1 MKTPIRI
8 LTVLALALSF
18 FVSAAAQTTTTGS
31 IEGTVVDVNGAAIPG
46 ITVSI
51 AGQNLIRGQSAT
63 TNDEGYF
70 NIPQVPPG
78 RYTLTVESAKGFARF
93 EQADV
98 EVNLTRVSTL
108 SVTLRPAGAT
118 ETVEVTAS
126 SGAAVDV
133 STNTTGTNVSTEQFS
148 NFPTQRTVQSL
159 YTIAPTVTRSGLRDA
174 SGRDRDPSVAGS
186 SGPENNYILDGVSV
200 SDPAFGGSGANLPF
214 EFVQEVQVLTG
225 AYGADIGKSTGGVF
239 NVITKSGSNEFRG
252 DVFGYFTA
260 KSFVRSVKSEA
271 IPFTGAAAN
280 GFSEV
285 DAGVDVGGP
294 IVKDKLWFFAAFNPQ
309 FRKNYSLT
317 QTFLNE
323 VNNEVKTP
331 FYAGKIT
338 YGPSIN
344 HTINISTFGDFTTQ
358 EGHLFGL
365 SGFGAD
371 PRSFRG
377 KIETGGS
384 NYAARLNSTF
394 TPSFIGEFSGG
405 LHFQRANTLPEL
417 ADQTL
422 VTDRFAVLRGG
433 SILTPT
439 DTNVVASNGLRLAY
453 VEGSG
458 GTVQRNFVRGGFGLL
473 SEQDRDRYEAAA
485 RLQNI
490 WGKHTFKYG
499 FEFNQNRYNIDTR
512 STGPDLNFSSTDHP
526 PGPNRIENRFAVC
539 ARSGNTVTCPSA
551 SRTAN
556 VQALI
561 TAGALAGTGITTA
574 VTGTVANL
582 ATVSNPFLVLDVV
595 RARDFRLNTGGEFTK
610 TNVESFY
617 FQDDFKVTR
626 NFQLNLGV
634 RWDYQQAYSL
644 DNVAYLKLN
653 DFIANLQP
661 RMGLIWDFTGQGRGK
676 VYANFA
682 RFVETPIPLDLNA
695 RASGGGI
702 QNDWNSNISR
712 LNGAAG
718 STIVTGGFL
727 GNLGN
732 HATPIDSGLS
742 PQTVDEYTAGVEYEV
757 IKDLALGFRGIYRAQ
772 DNVIEDGSFDD
783 GNNYFLFNPGR
794 RVGQDVTT
802 EDNAC
807 NGLGGAPSAS
817 CFGPARRYYR
827 ALEFSA
833 TKRFT
838 NNWQFI
844 GSYVYSS
851 LIGNYE
857 GLFRND
863 NGQSDPNITSLFDL
877 VSLLN
882 GLYGRLP
889 NDRPHQAKFDGSYR
903 WSFGL
908 LTSASFRAQSGIPF
922 NQLIPH
928 PVYGDNEGFGV
939 PRGTAVNPLTGSTRT
954 PTNYNLDLGAYYP
967 INLGEDRQLRFQFD
981 WFNVTNAQRAI
992 RQDDTFQ
999 INSGAPGVPAQNNPF
1014 YGTGTIFQFPSAV
1027 RLGIKFQF

>member
-18 FVSAAAQTTTTGS
+18 FVTSAVGQTTTTGS

-46 ITVSI
+46 ITVSV
-51 AGQNLIRGQSAT
+51 AGPNLIRTQTAT

-70 NIPQVPPG
+70 NIPQIPPG
-78 RYTLTVESAKGFARF
+78 RYTITVEAAKGFARF

-98 EVNLTRVSTL
+98 EVNLTRVSTF

-186 SGPENNYILDGVSV
+186 SGPENNYILDGVTV

-260 KSFVRSVKSEA
+260 KSFVRGVKSTA

-317 QTFLNE
+317 QTFLQE

-338 YGPSIN
+338 WGPSIN
-344 HTINISTFGDFTTQ
+344 HTFNFSTFGDFTTQ

-371 PRSFRG
+371 PNSFRG

-405 LHFQRANTLPEL
+405 LHFQRANTLPVQSDRTFI
-417 ADQTL
+417 A
-422 VTDRFAVLRGG
+422 DRFAVLRGG
-433 SILTPT
+433 SIVAPVETTVL
-439 DTNVVASNGLRLAY
+439 ASNGLRLAY
-453 VEGSG
+453 VEGTG
-458 GTVQRNFVRGGFGLL
+458 GVVQRNFIRDGFGLQT
-473 SEQDRDRYEAAA
+473 EQDRDRYEAAA

-499 FEFNQNRYNIDTR
+499 FEFNQNRYNIDTL
-512 STGPDLNFSSTDHP
+512 STGPSIDYHAAGVP
-526 PGPNRIENRFAVC
+526 AGPYRIENRFAIC
-539 ARSGNTVTCPSA
+539 ARTSTTTITCPDA
-551 SRTAN
+551 TRQTR
-556 VQALI
+556 VQQLI
-561 TAGALAGTGITTA
+561 TAGQAPAGVTTA
-574 VTGTVANL
+574 AIGS
-582 ATVSNPFLVLDVV
+582 VSASPTNPFLLIDAV
-595 RARDFRLNTGGEFTK
+595 RARNFQLNTQGEVTK
-610 TNVESFY
+610 TNIQSFY
-617 FQDDFKVTR
+617 VQDDFKVTR
-626 NFQLNLGV
+626 NLQLNLGL
-634 RWDYQQAYSL
+634 RWDYQQAYSIN
-644 DNVAYLKLN
+644 DVAYIKLN

-661 RMGLIWDFTGQGRGK
+661 RMGFIWDFTGQGRGK
-676 VYANFA
+676 IYANFA
-682 RFVETPIPLDLNA
+682 RFVETPLPLDINVRAGGNTVQTDYNLNV
-695 RASGGGI
+695 
-702 QNDWNSNISR
+702 SR
-712 LNGAAG
+712 LNGNP
-718 STIVTGGFL
+718 TGATVITNF
-727 GNLGN
+727 GNLGGD
-732 HATPIDSGLS
+732 ATPIDPGLS
-742 PQTVDEYTAGVEYEV
+742 PQTVDEYTAGIEYEV
-757 IKDLALGFRGIYRAQ
+757 VKDLALGFRGIYRAQ

-802 EDNAC
+802 EDLAC
-807 NGLGGAPSAS
+807 VEFGA

-882 GLYGRLP
+882 GIYGRLP
-889 NDRPHQAKFDGSYR
+889 NDRPHQVKFDGSYR

-908 LTSASFRAQSGIPF
+908 LTSASFRANSGIPF

-939 PRGTAVNPLTGSTRT
+939 PRGTAVNPITGSTRT
-954 PTNYNLDLGAYYP
+954 PTTYNLDLGAYYP

-981 WFNVTNAQRAI
+981 WFNVTNAQKAI
-992 RQDDTFQ
+992 RQDETFS
-999 INSGAPGVPAQNNPF
+999 INSGAPGVAAPANPF

-1027 RLGIKFQF
+1027 RLGVKFQF

>member
-18 FVSAAAQTTTTGS
+18 FTMSAMAQTTTTGA
-31 IEGTVVDVNGAAIPG
+31 IEGTVIDVNGAAVPG
-46 ITVSI
+46 VTV
-51 AGQNLIRGQSAT
+51 AVVGPNLIRAQSAT
-63 TNDEGYF
+63 TNDEGTF
-70 NIPQVPPG
+70 MIPQIPPG
-78 RYTLTVESAKGFARF
+78 RYTVTIEAAKGFAKF
-93 EQADV
+93 EQTEV
-98 EVNLTRVSTL
+98 EVNLTKRSNV
-108 SVTLRPAGAT
+108 SVTLRPQGAT

-126 SGAAVDV
+126 AGAAVDV
-133 STNTTGTNVSTEQFS
+133 TTNTTGTNVSTEQFS

-159 YTIAPTVTRSGLRDA
+159 YSIAPTVTRSGLRDA

-239 NVITKSGSNEFRG
+239 NVITKSGSNDIRG
-252 DVFGYFTA
+252 DVFAYFTS
-260 KSFVRSVKSEA
+260 KSFVRDVKSTA
-271 IPFTGAAAN
+271 IPRTGAAPN
-280 GFSEV
+280 GFSEL
-285 DAGVDVGGP
+285 DAGVDIGGP
-294 IVKDKLWFFAAFNPQ
+294 IIKDKLWFFGAFNPQ
-309 FRKNYSLT
+309 RRENFSLT
-317 QTFLNE
+317 QTFLT
-323 VNNEVKTP
+323 EVKNKVTTP

-338 YGPSIN
+338 YGIN
-344 HTINISTFGDFTTQ
+344 QNNTLTVSTFGDFTKQ

-365 SGFGAD
+365 SGFGSD

-377 KIETGGS
+377 TIETGGS

-394 TPSFIGEFSGG
+394 SPNFIGEFSGG

-422 VTDRFAVLRGG
+422 VTDRFAVLRGS
-433 SILTPT
+433 SIVTPVET
-439 DTNVVASNGLRLAY
+439 SIIAANGLRLAY

-458 GTVQRNFVRGGFGLL
+458 GTIQRNFVRGGFGLA
-473 SEQDRDRYEAAA
+473 SEQDRDRYEIAA
-485 RLQNI
+485 RFQNI
-490 WGKHTFKYG
+490 WGMHTFKYG
-499 FEFNQNRYNIDTR
+499 FEFNRNRYNIDTR
-512 STGPDLNFSSTDHP
+512 STGPLLNFGAADVP
-526 PGPNRIENRFAVC
+526 AGPYRVENRFAVC
-539 ARSGNTVTCPSA
+539 ARSGSTVLCPSA

-561 TAGALAGTGITTA
+561 DAGVLAGTGITSTSTNA
-574 VTGTVANL
+574 AASANL
-582 ATVSNPFLVLDVV
+582 ATIANPFLILDVV

-610 TNVESFY
+610 TDVESFY
-617 FQDDFKVTR
+617 IQDDYKATR
-626 NFQLNLGV
+626 NFQFNVGL

-644 DNVAYLKLN
+644 NGVKYIALN

-661 RMGLIWDFTGQGRGK
+661 RLGFIWDFTGQGRGK
-676 VYANFA
+676 VFANFA
-682 RFVETPIPLDLNA
+682 RFVETPIPLDLNV
-695 RASGGGI
+695 RASGNAI
-702 QNDWNSNISR
+702 QADYNLNVSR
-712 LNGAAG
+712 LNGNP
-718 STIVTGGFL
+718 TGATVITNF
-727 GNLGN
+727 GNLGGD
-732 HATPIDSGLS
+732 ATPIDPGLS
-742 PQTVDEYTAGVEYEV
+742 PQTVEEYTAGFEYEV
-757 IKDLALGFRGIYRAQ
+757 VKDLALGARGIYRRQ

-783 GNNYFLFNPGR
+783 GGHYFLFNPGR
-794 RVGQDVTT
+794 RRGEDITT
-802 EDNAC
+802 EDLAC
-807 NGLGGAPSAS
+807 NSAGIG

-827 ALEFSA
+827 AVEFTA
-833 TKRFT
+833 QKRFT
-838 NNWQFI
+838 NNYQFI
-844 GSYVYSS
+844 ASYVYSS

-889 NDRPHQAKFDGSYR
+889 NDRPHQFKFDGSYR
-903 WSFGL
+903 WKFGL

-922 NQLIPH
+922 NALIPH

-967 INLGEDRQLRFQFD
+967 INLGEDRQLRLQLD
-981 WFNVTNAQRAI
+981 WFNVMNAQRAI
-992 RQDDTFQ
+992 RQDETLQ
-999 INSGAPGVPAQNNPF
+999 INSGAPGINPQNNPF
-1014 YGTGTIFQFPSAV
+1014 YGTGTIFQFPSAL